1 MNTNLF
7 HPLIA
12 AWFEGKFGQPTAP
25 QAQGWPEIAAGRNTL
40 IAAPTGSGKTLSAF
54 LVCIDRLFR
63 QAVAGQL
70 EEGVQ
75 VVYVSPL
82 KALSNDIQRN
92 LHLPLM
98 EIREQCLAA
107 GVDPPDIRVAVRTG
121 DTTASERAK
130 MMRKPPHILVT
141 TPESLYLLVTS
152 EKGRQRLATTRTVI
166 VDEIHS
172 LARDKRGS
180 HLTLTLERLAALCP
194 QPPVRIGLSATQRPM
209 DRIANFMSGADTTA
223 GASNESDPAEATP
236 RQCSIVDTGH
246 VRNLDIAI
254 EAPASELEAVCS
266 NAQWEET
273 YERLVELVQS
283 HHSTLIFVNTRR
295 LAERISHS
303 LSMLLGEEA
312 VASHHGS
319 LSKELRHN
327 AEQKLKSGELK
338 AIVATASLEMG
349 IDIGYIDLVCQIGSP
364 RAIAAFLQRV
374 GRSGHSLNATPK
386 GRLFPLSRDQLIECM
401 ALIRAVKK
409 QRLDAIEIPEQPLD
423 ILAQQMIA
431 AVAAEP
437 MEEDTLYNLCR
448 GAWPYRHLTRDIFNE
463 VLTMISEGVA
473 QKRGAFLHRD
483 QINGNVRARRGARLA
498 AITSGGAIPETA
510 EYRVITGDDRT
521 VVGSVDEDFAID
533 SSAGDIFLLGNT
545 SWRINHVR
553 GGEVNVTDAGGA
565 PPTIPF
571 WFGESPGRTIELSEE
586 ISQLRRDLTP
596 KHPPQQLQA
605 GSSDPTE
612 DNNPLP
618 PDRTAQLK
626 WLDEECGA
634 PEHAAMQAIRY
645 VEAQYAA
652 MGIVP
657 TGDQI
662 VYERFFDESGG
673 MQLVIHSPL
682 GSRINRAWGLAL
694 RKCFC
699 RGFDFE
705 LQAAADE
712 NGVLLST
719 SPQHSFPIDQL
730 FTMLRADN
738 GRYLLEQAV
747 LAAPVLQIRWR
758 WNVTR
763 ALAVLRWQ
771 SGKKTPPHL
780 QRFRSD
786 DLLAS
791 CFPETVGC
799 LENHHGDVEI
809 PDHPLVRQTMTD
821 ALTEAMDIERW
832 LTVLAEAE
840 SGARKLIDIET
851 REPSP
856 FSHELINANPYAFL
870 DDAPLEERRTR
881 AVSTRRGLSA
891 ESLTDL
897 ARLDPAAI
905 AQVVEEAWPHVRDAD
920 ELHDALQTLRL
931 ICDFELRDWAQW
943 MSELVATGRATS
955 VTLNGRK
962 YWLAAESAPMV
973 QTVYAGAT
981 LAPPVELPQNLM
993 IEWERSKGW
1002 IELTRGR
1009 ITCSGPVTAEHIA
1022 TEIQLKPKQVFAAL
1036 EALEAE
1042 GLTMRGRFS
1051 DTAQADRPAS
1061 ADPEIE
1067 WCERRLLSRIHRIT
1081 LDGLRKKIQPVDP
1094 SVFMR
1099 FLQQR
1104 HRCGAGEPYHGPG
1117 GVREAISQ
1125 LQGFEAP
1132 AGAWEKS
1139 LLDSRVTDYQ
1149 PGWLDQLFMS
1159 GDLVWG
1165 RLQTPRRDEKSGPTT
1180 NAMNRM
1186 APLSVLLRDDL
1197 PHLLPPVRLS
1207 IEPEASEGGGP
1218 PSGDAL
1224 QEHEAWLSQVLR
1236 PNARDVVDA
1245 LRSRGALFFQE
1256 LAAATDLLPTYLEEA
1271 LRELAALGL
1280 VTSDGFGAVR
1290 AIVAPARQKRRTQGR
1305 SLARTTPAMGRW
1317 SQFPG
1322 AVAASDR
1329 RAQVQRWCQV
1339 LLARYGVVFRDLLT
1353 RESASPPWYEL
1364 VREFRRMELRGE
1376 ARGGRFIT
1384 GVGGEQFGSD
1394 NSVSQLRKIR
1404 DTEPSGEWTIICAA
1418 DPLNLAGILDNN
1430 ARVTANHKNMLVL
1443 RDGRFVAAQQAGN
1456 VEFREEI
1463 DDITRQL
1470 MGRALRAGKKP
1481 LGQDR
1486 YAQRWENASKAR
1498 AANRAATHKQE
1509 PQQVTQTAA
1518 LQAAPTT
1525 ESPETTPGSPPKTT
1539 PGSNA
1544 PESPVRTLF

>member
-1 MNTNLF
+1 MDTNLF
-7 HPLIA
+7 HPIIA
-12 AWFEGKFGQPTAP
+12 AWFSGKFGKPTAP

-63 QAVAGQL
+63 QAINGQL

-82 KALSNDIQRN
+82 KALSNDIERN

-98 EIREQCLAA
+98 EIREACLEA
-107 GVDPPDIRVAVRTG
+107 GIEPPDIRVAVRTG

-152 EKGRQRLATTRTVI
+152 EKGRQRLATTQTVI
-166 VDEIHS
+166 VDEIHA

-180 HLTLTLERLAALCP
+180 HMTLTLERLAALCP

-209 DRIANFMSGADTTA
+209 DRIANFMSGADHAAT
-223 GASNESDPAEATP
+223 GNDENAEADITP
-236 RQCSIVDTGH
+236 RHCSIVDTGH
-246 VRNLDIAI
+246 VRNLDVAI
-254 EAPASELEAVCS
+254 EAPDSDLEAVCS
-266 NAQWEET
+266 NAQWTET
-273 YERLVELVQS
+273 YERLVELVNS

-295 LAERISHS
+295 LAERVSHS
-303 LSMLLGEEA
+303 LAQLLGEEA

-319 LSKELRHN
+319 LSKEIRHN

-374 GRSGHSLNATPK
+374 GRSGHSLGATPK
-386 GRLFPLSRDQLIECM
+386 GRLFPLTRDQLIECM

-409 QRLDAIEIPEQPLD
+409 QKLDAIEIPEQPLD

-431 AVAAEP
+431 AVAAQP
-437 MEEDTLYNLCR
+437 MQEDELFELCR
-448 GAWPYRHLTRDIFNE
+448 GAWPYRHLSRDVFDE
-463 VLTMISEGVA
+463 VLSMVSDGVA
-473 QKRGAFLHRD
+473 QKRGAYLHRD
-483 QINGNVRARRGARLA
+483 QINGNIRARRGARLA
-498 AITSGGAIPETA
+498 SITSGGAIPETA
-510 EYRVITGDDRT
+510 EYRVVTGDERT
-521 VVGSVDEDFAID
+521 LVGTVDEDFAIE

-571 WFGESPGRTIELSEE
+571 WFGESPGRTMELSEE

-596 KHPPQQLQA
+596 QCTPAQLRGEEEDAEATETPPRV
-605 GSSDPTE
+605 
-612 DNNPLP
+612 
-618 PDRTAQLK
+618 DRTEQLK
-626 WLDEECGA
+626 WLEEECGA
-634 PEHAAMQAIRY
+634 PEHAALQAIRY

-652 MGIVP
+652 MGMVP
-657 TGDQI
+657 TADQI

-673 MQLVIHSPL
+673 MQLVIHAPL

-763 ALAVLRWQ
+763 SLAVLRWQ

-809 PDHPLVRQTMTD
+809 PDHPLVRQTMKD

-832 LTVLAEAE
+832 LTILAEAE
-840 SGARKLIDIET
+840 AGTRKLIDIET

-881 AVSTRRGLSA
+881 AITTRRGLSS

-905 AQVVEEAWPHVRDAD
+905 AQVVEDAWPHVRDAD

-931 ICDFELRDWAQW
+931 ICDHELNNWKQW
-943 MSELVATGRATS
+943 MPELVTTGRATCA
-955 VTLNGRK
+955 TIGGRK

-973 QTVYAGAT
+973 ETVYKDAT
-981 LAPPVELPQNLM
+981 FDPPVELPESLRV
-993 IEWERSKGW
+993 EWERSKGW

-1009 ITCSGPVTAEHIA
+1009 ITCSGPVTAADIA
-1022 TEIQLKPKQVFAAL
+1022 EEIQLKPNHVFASL

-1042 GLTMRGRFS
+1042 GITMRGRFT
-1051 DTAQADRPAS
+1051 DAAQADRPAS
-1061 ADPEIE
+1061 SDPEIE

-1117 GVREAISQ
+1117 GVREAIAQ

-1139 LLDSRVTDYQ
+1139 LLDSRVVDYQ
-1149 PGWLDQLFMS
+1149 NSWLDESFMS
-1159 GDLVWG
+1159 GHLVWG
-1165 RLQTPRRDEKSGPTT
+1165 RLQTPRRDEKSGPAM

-1186 APLSVLLRDDL
+1186 APVSILLREDVS
-1197 PHLLPPVRLS
+1197 HLLPQNRLTL
-1207 IEPEASEGGGP
+1207 EPASDVTPE
-1218 PSGDAL
+1218 
-1224 QEHEAWLSQVLR
+1224 EHEAWLAQVLR
-1236 PNARDVVDA
+1236 PNARDVVQA
-1245 LRSRGALFFQE
+1245 LRERGASFFQE

-1280 VTSDGFGAVR
+1280 VTCDGFGAVR
-1290 AIVAPARQKRRTQGR
+1290 AIVAPARLKRRTRGR
-1305 SLARTTPAMGRW
+1305 SLVGTTPQMGRW
-1317 SQFPG
+1317 SHFPG
-1322 AVAASDR
+1322 ATQEVDR
-1329 RAQVQRWCQV
+1329 RKQVQRWCHV
-1339 LLARYGVVFRDLLT
+1339 LLKRYGVVFRDLLT
-1353 RESASPPWYEL
+1353 RESAAPPWYEL
-1364 VREFRRMELRGE
+1364 VSEYRRMELRGE

-1404 DTEPSGEWTIICAA
+1404 DTEPTGEWSIICAA
-1418 DPLNLAGILDNN
+1418 DPLNLAGILDVN

-1443 RDGRFVAAQQAGN
+1443 RDGRFVAVLQADKI
-1456 VEFREEI
+1456 EFREEI
-1463 DDITRQL
+1463 DAVTKQL
-1470 MGRALRAGKKP
+1470 MARSLRAGKKP
-1481 LGQDR
+1481 LGIERHARKWARLAEQEAAGKAA
-1486 YAQRWENASKAR
+1486 AQNAAHESE
-1498 AANRAATHKQE
+1498 T
-1509 PQQVTQTAA
+1509 PQPQVTQLAA
-1518 LQAAPTT
+1518 AEAKPSSAP
-1525 ESPETTPGSPPKTT
+1525 
-1539 PGSNA
+1539 
-1544 PESPVRTLF
+1544 RTLF